1 MTALEIVLIIAI
13 ILFLGGIVAWRV
25 LVHVRKRKSGGASGG
40 CGSCGSCGGCAAA
53 GSCPAAKAAKAAKA
67 GREGDGE
74 MHESVQTTVT
84 CDFSDI
90 VAKLRDDADNKAD

>member
-1 MTALEIVLIIAI
+1 MSALEIGLVFAI

-25 LVHVRKRKSGGASGG
+25 LVHVRKRKSGGVSGG
-40 CGSCGSCGGCAAA
+40 CGSCGGCAAA

-67 GREGDGE
+67 EREGDDE
-74 MHESVQTTVT
+74 MRESVQTTVT

>member
-1 MTALEIVLIIAI
+1 MTALEIILIIAI

-25 LVHVRKRKSGGASGG
+25 LAHVRKRKSGGATGG
-40 CGSCGSCGGCAAA
+40 CGSCGGCAAA

-67 GREGDGE
+67 EREGDE
-74 MHESVQTTVT
+74 MRESVQTTVT

>member
-1 MTALEIVLIIAI
+1 MTALEIILIIAI

-25 LVHVRKRKSGGASGG
+25 LARVRKRKSGGASGG
-40 CGSCGSCGGCAAA
+40 CGSCGGCAAA

-67 GREGDGE
+67 EREGDE

-90 VAKLRDDADNKAD
+90 VAKLRVDADNKVD

>member
-25 LVHVRKRKSGGASGG
+25 LVHVRKRKSGCASGG
-40 CGSCGSCGGCAAA
+40 CGSCGGCAAA

-67 GREGDGE
+67 EREGDDE

>member
-25 LVHVRKRKSGGASGG
+25 LVHVRKRKNGGASGG
-40 CGSCGSCGGCAAA
+40 CGSCGGCAAA

-67 GREGDGE
+67 EREGDGE

>member
-40 CGSCGSCGGCAAA
+40 CGSCGGCAAA

-67 GREGDGE
+67 EREGDDE
-74 MHESVQTTVT
+74 MRVQTTVT

>member
-40 CGSCGSCGGCAAA
+40 CGSCGGCAAA

-67 GREGDGE
+67 EREGDDE

>member
-40 CGSCGSCGGCAAA
+40 ISCV
-53 GSCPAAKAAKAAKA
+53 
-67 GREGDGE
+67 E
-74 MHESVQTTVT
+74 
-84 CDFSDI
+84 F
-90 VAKLRDDADNKAD
+90 LRAVEPFRHS

>member
-40 CGSCGSCGGCAAA
+40 CGSCGGCAAA
-53 GSCPAAKAAKAAKA
+53 GACPAAKAAKAAKTE
-67 GREGDGE
+67 REGDDE
-74 MHESVQTTVT
+74 MRESVQTTVT

-90 VAKLRDDADNKAD
+90 MAKLRDDANNKAD

>member
-25 LVHVRKRKSGGASGG
+25 LAHVRKRKSGGVSGG
-40 CGSCGSCGGCAAA
+40 CGSCGGCAAA

-67 GREGDGE
+67 EREGDGE

-90 VAKLRDDADNKAD
+90 VAKLRDDANNKAD